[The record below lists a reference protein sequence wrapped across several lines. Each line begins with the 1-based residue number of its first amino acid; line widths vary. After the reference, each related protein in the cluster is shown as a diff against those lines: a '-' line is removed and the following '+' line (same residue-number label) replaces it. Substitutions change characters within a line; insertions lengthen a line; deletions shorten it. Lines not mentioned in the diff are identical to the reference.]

1 LSVFQSSL
9 VRFALVRFSICT
21 GPVLH
26 LSDFTKAEN
35 SSVFTKAEN
44 WSELACPICPI
55 LPRLRTRQFLPGLR
69 TCPNLLVLLSDF
81 TKAENSSVFT
91 RAENLSGF
99 PKGENLSVL
108 PKAEDLSVFLKAEGV
123 FDFQVWDIGQVIV
136 SNFDWLPF
144 TPLVAFFDPSAFN
157 LFSGGRKLFWRQC
170 LTQSLR
176 LTLMCMID
184 NYTSEG
190 FFVLLALVLNDFVR
204 DAGHT

>member
-69 TCPNLLVLLSDF
+69 TCPNLLVLLSDV

-144 TPLVAFFDPSAFN
+144 TPSGRLLRSFSFQLIFRWKEAVLEIMPDSVIEIDLDVHDGQLYFRRFFCAFDP
-157 LFSGGRKLFWRQC
+157 C
-170 LTQSLR
+170 L
-176 LTLMCMID
+176 
-184 NYTSEG
+184 E
-190 FFVLLALVLNDFVR
+190 
-204 DAGHT
+204 